1 MSTLF
6 VNLVSAWDNK
16 GILKADKEIANF
28 GKSAQQVGM
37 SLTKN
42 ISLPLAAIGAVGL
55 KLAGDFEV
63 TMNTLQ
69 VNAKASGAQMESLSA
84 LAKQMGADT
93 VFSAGEAADAMLE
106 LSKGG
111 LTVAEIEA
119 GALQATMALAAAEG
133 LGLAEASG
141 IVVNTMN
148 QFSLSAADAGMAVD
162 LLAAGAVASTSSA
175 QGLAEGLKYVG
186 TTASSLGVSLNDTVT
201 VLSALNNAGIDA
213 SSAGTSLNMFLLG
226 LIPSS
231 RKAAE
236 EMSALGISFTNTDGS
251 MKSMEEITSILIDT
265 YGDMGDAAKAASLK
279 QVFGIQGMRVA
290 NVLIEQGVEG
300 YQELTAAV
308 NEQGVAQDLAD
319 ARMSGF
325 NGSLEALKGS
335 LETIALSVGQI
346 LIPAMQSLTGF
357 FTELANKFNNLN
369 PVAQQF
375 IVIVGAM
382 VAAIGPL
389 LIVIGKLAHAYTSIR
404 AVIATVQAAQIALNF
419 AFLSNPIFLVV
430 AAVVALIAIFV
441 VAYNKIDWFRN
452 FVDTAF
458 EAIKNAIATA
468 FNWVKENWPLL
479 LAILTGPIGMAVTW
493 VIKNWDKVT
502 EFFRNF
508 LKVAGTIFKAVANAI
523 TAPFRIAF
531 NAIADMW
538 NNTLGKFKIT
548 LPDWLPEPLGGKS
561 FGFPKMPKIP
571 ELAEGGI
578 VRKKTLAI
586 IGEAGPEAVVPLS
599 KGKNYGV
606 GQGITINVSGA
617 LDPEAVARQI
627 ETILKR
633 SALRAGAY

>member
-16 GILKADKEIANF
+16 GVLKADRELANF
-28 GKSAQQVGM
+28 GKSAEKVGM
-37 SLTKN
+37 SLSKN
-42 ISLPLAAIGAVGL
+42 VSLPLAAIGAVGL

-93 VFSAGEAADAMLE
+93 VFSAGEAANAMLE

-111 LTVAEIEA
+111 LTVAEIQG
-119 GALQATMALAAAEG
+119 GALAATMNLAAAEG
-133 LGLAEASG
+133 LGLAEAST

-148 QFSLSAADAGMAVD
+148 QFGLKAEDATKAVD
-162 LLAAGAVASTSSA
+162 LLAAGAVASTTSVD
-175 QGLAEGLKYVG
+175 GLASGLKYVG
-186 TTASSLGVSLNDTVT
+186 TTASSLGITLNDTVT
-201 VLSALNNAGIDA
+201 TLAALNNAGIDA
-213 SSAGTSLNMFLLG
+213 STAGTSLNMFLLG

-236 EMSALGISFTNTDGS
+236 EMSALGLSFTNTDGS
-251 MKSMEEITSILIDT
+251 MKSMEEIVSLLIET
-265 YGDMGDAAKAASLK
+265 YGEMGDAAKAASLK

-308 NEQGVAQDLAD
+308 NEQGVAQSLAD

-335 LETIALSVGQI
+335 LETIALSIGEV
-346 LIPAMQSLTGF
+346 LIPAMQGLAGFLTN
-357 FTELANKFNNLN
+357 LANGFNSLN
-369 PVAQQF
+369 PNVQKF
-375 IVIVGAM
+375 IVFVGAM
-382 VAAIGPL
+382 VAAIGPAL
-389 LIVIGKLAHAYTSIR
+389 VIIAKLIQAYTTIKA
-404 AVIATVQAAQIALNF
+404 AVAALTAAQISLNF

-430 AAVVALIAIFV
+430 AAVVALIAVFV
-441 VAYNKIDWFRN
+441 LAYNKIDWFRA
-452 FVDTAF
+452 FVDSAF
-458 EAIKNAIATA
+458 AAIKSAIETA
-468 FNWVKENWPLL
+468 FNWVKENWPTLL
-479 LAILTGPIGMAVTW
+479 KILTGPIGMAITW
-493 VIKNWDKVT
+493 IIQNWDKIT

-508 LKVAGTIFKAVANAI
+508 IKIGGDIFKKIANALL
-523 TAPFRIAF
+523 APFRFVFNKIAEL
-531 NAIADMW
+531 W
-538 NNTLGKFKIT
+538 NSTIGSINIT
-548 LPDWLPEPLGGKS
+548 IPDWVPEFGGKS

-578 VRKKTLAI
+578 VRRKTLAI
-586 IGEAGPEAVVPLS
+586 IGERGPEMVVPLP
-599 KGKNYGV
+599 KRKDLIQGG
-606 GQGITINVSGA
+606 GITINVSGA

-633 SALRAGAY
+633 SRLRAGAY

>member
-16 GILKADKEIANF
+16 GVLKADKELANF
-28 GKSAQQVGM
+28 GKSAQNVGM
-37 SLTKN
+37 SLSKN
-42 ISLPLAAIGAVGL
+42 ISLPLAAIGAVGI
-55 KLAGDFEV
+55 KLAGDFQV

-69 VNAKASGAQMESLSA
+69 VNAKASGEQMASLSA
-84 LAKQMGADT
+84 LAKKMGADT

-133 LGLAEASG
+133 MGLAEASG

-162 LLAAGAVASTSSA
+162 LLAAGAVASTTSA
-175 QGLAEGLKYVG
+175 EGLASGLKYVG
-186 TTASSLGVSLNDTVT
+186 TTAASLGISLNDTVT
-201 VLSALNNAGIDA
+201 TLSALNNAGIDA
-213 SSAGTSLNMFLLG
+213 STAGTSLNMFLLG

-236 EMSALGISFTNTDGS
+236 EMSALGLSFTNTDGT
-251 MKSMEEITSILIDT
+251 MKSMEEIVALLIDT

-308 NEQGVAQDLAD
+308 NEQGVAQSLAD

-335 LETIALSVGQI
+335 LETIALSVGEI
-346 LIPAMQSLTGF
+346 LIPAMQGLTDF
-357 FTELANKFNNLN
+357 FTELANKFNSLN

-375 IVIVGAM
+375 IVIVGAA

-389 LIVIGKLAHAYTSIR
+389 LIVVGKLAHAYTSIR
-404 AVIATVQAAQIALNF
+404 AVIASVQAAQIALNF
-419 AFLSNPIFLVV
+419 AFLTNPIFLVV

-452 FVDTAF
+452 FVDAAF

-479 LAILTGPIGMAVTW
+479 LGILTGPIGIAIAW

-502 EFFRNF
+502 EFFKNF
-508 LKVAGTIFKAVANAI
+508 LKVATDIFKKIANAI
-523 TAPFRIAF
+523 TAPFRYAF
-531 NAIADMW
+531 NKVADFW
-538 NNTLGKFKIT
+538 NDTIGKFKIT
-548 LPDWLPEPLGGKS
+548 IPDWVPLIGGNTFS
-561 FGFPKMPKIP
+561 FPKMPKIP

-627 ETILKR
+627 ETILRR
-633 SALRAGAY
+633 SQLRAGAY